1 MAAPHDVF
9 ICYSSEDL
17 TIAEAAC
24 DRLEAAGIEC
34 WMAPRDPIAGV
45 PYGRQIVEAIASTQI
60 LLLIFSSKAN
70 ASPHVLSEL
79 ELAYKRGKTIVPF
92 RIESVLPDKDLE
104 YYIQRVHWLDAL
116 TPPLESRLD
125 ELVEL
130 TTRTLSDSKTAQPPE
145 PQTGTIDETAGPTNL
160 ISPEPVQPGE
170 VITWRSILFWYGAA
184 IALAVAGS
192 YLAYGPLTSDS
203 WHRWAVSTRTNVV
216 FLDTSRVVI
225 AALLALFALHNLDV
239 IPSLAS
245 RRRRING
252 RFLEPYERIVVGV
265 FVALF
270 LLCAYYVLPENFK
283 HLYALQIA
291 NHQVTPSVSDPLS
304 FGEIFGPYIPYSLY
318 VAGLWLGIVF
328 PVLFFLIR
336 SVRYDLHAWKRLQG
350 ALDVIVP
357 NDKLT
362 RSAVASLVIASND
375 VLSLLKESAGRYL
388 PIFLVVITMVL
399 VEELSPLK
407 RSVLE
412 QSADIGKLLL
422 WLLWIPTLIVS
433 IALFTILY
441 DGEVKHAKNALS
453 LLIGRLKNFP
463 ARTKELQDATKALRD
478 IGERETSVKALFD
491 ILKTG
496 SVGVYALVVTLS
508 ALTVAVLRFHENWAR
523 AFVPQSFIDWLAN
536 AAGLGKH

>member
-1 MAAPHDVF
+1 MAESHDVF

-125 ELVEL
+125 ELVDL
-130 TTRTLSDSKTAQPPE
+130 TTRTLSSSRVAESPGEQVDAAAGTLTA
-145 PQTGTIDETAGPTNL
+145 IA
-160 ISPEPVQPGE
+160 PEPVQPRDA
-170 VITWRSILFWYGAA
+170 ITWRSILLWYVGA

-192 YLAYGPLTSDS
+192 YLAYGPFTSDS
-203 WHRWAVSTRTNVV
+203 WRHWAESTRTNVV

-245 RRRRING
+245 RRRRINS
-252 RFLEPYERIVVGV
+252 RRLERNEWIVVGV
-265 FVALF
+265 FAALF
-270 LLCAYYVLPENFK
+270 VLCAYYVLPENFK
-283 HLYALQIA
+283 HLYALQIKS
-291 NHQVTPSVSDPLS
+291 HQVTPSVSDPLS
-304 FGEIFGPYIPYSLY
+304 FGQIFGPYFPYSLY

-336 SVRYDLHAWKRLQG
+336 SVRCDLDAWKRLQG
-350 ALDVIVP
+350 ALDVTVP
-357 NDKLT
+357 DDKIT
-362 RSAVASLVIASND
+362 RSAVASLVIATND
-375 VLSLLKESAGRYL
+375 VLFLLKESG
-388 PIFLVVITMVL
+388 
-399 VEELSPLK
+399 
-407 RSVLE
+407 
-412 QSADIGKLLL
+412 
-422 WLLWIPTLIVS
+422 
-433 IALFTILY
+433 
-441 DGEVKHAKNALS
+441 
-453 LLIGRLKNFP
+453 
-463 ARTKELQDATKALRD
+463 
-478 IGERETSVKALFD
+478 LFD
-491 ILKTG
+491 RI
-496 SVGVYALVVTLS
+496 VR
-508 ALTVAVLRFHENWAR
+508 LR
-523 AFVPQSFIDWLAN
+523 
-536 AAGLGKH
+536 